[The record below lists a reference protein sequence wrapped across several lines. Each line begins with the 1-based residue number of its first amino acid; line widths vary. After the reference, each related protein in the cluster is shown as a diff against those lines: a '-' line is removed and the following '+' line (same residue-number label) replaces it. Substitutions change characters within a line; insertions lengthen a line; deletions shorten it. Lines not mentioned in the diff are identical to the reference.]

1 MKKGL
6 KRVFKGLGVFAALLV
21 VVVAVLLWRVDSVVK
36 NAVEKGAPALLG
48 CAATVEKVSVRFFKG
63 SIMVKN
69 LRLASP
75 AGYEEEAMF
84 AIDELRVKVDV
95 GSLFKGKSKPVV
107 VNEIIILGPVIAYE
121 VVNGKTNLETVM
133 ARFSAAEKTEKPA
146 EGKKPG
152 RKVVIDHVE
161 FRGGQVNVRTAYTL
175 GFGVPLPLPPVEL
188 RDVGRASGGVTAVQA
203 FGTVFA
209 SLYSTVTD
217 LVFSS
222 ADFIKEQAGNLVE
235 GAGKAG
241 KAVIETGKD
250 AIKGIKDLF

>member
-84 AIDELRVKVDV
+84 AIEELRVKVDV
-95 GSLFKGKSKPVV
+95 GSVLKKSGPVV
-107 VNEIIILGPVIAYE
+107 INEIIVHSPVIAYE
-121 VVNGKTNLETVM
+121 VVNGKTNFEAVM
-133 ARFSAAEKTEKPA
+133 ARFPSAEKTEKPK
-146 EGKKPG
+146 EEKSPG